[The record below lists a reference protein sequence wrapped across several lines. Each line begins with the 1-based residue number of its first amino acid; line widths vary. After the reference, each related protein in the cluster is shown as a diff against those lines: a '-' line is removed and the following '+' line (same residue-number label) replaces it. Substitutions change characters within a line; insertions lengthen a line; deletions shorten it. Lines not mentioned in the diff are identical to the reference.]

1 MAKRTNA
8 DKRKAALMLLMD
20 SEWGKWSNYK
30 IAEKCG
36 VSDVTIYNIRKELSL
51 LNFSGEQESERTYTD
66 KHGNIT
72 TMNTSN
78 IGKSKQIPEQTPGN
92 VEVLDYE
99 IVDENDI
106 PAERD
111 YKKFV
116 KIGEELITTLNTDNI
131 KSIALIDR
139 VFMKEQLIF
148 LRNRID
154 EVLKVIE

>member
-1 MAKRTNA
+1 MP
-8 DKRKAALMLLMD
+8 LL
-20 SEWGKWSNYK
+20 SCEIHK
-30 IAEKCG
+30 IKTE
-36 VSDVTIYNIRKELSL
+36 VTRN
-51 LNFSGEQESERTYTD
+51 GTTYTQD
-66 KHGNIT
+66 
-72 TMNTSN
+72 TSN
-78 IGKSKQIPEQTPGN
+78 IGKSKPDNLLPKGEQMAGN
-92 VEVLDYE
+92 AEVLDYE

-139 VFMKEQLIF
+139 VFMKEQLVF

>member
-1 MAKRTNA
+1 
-8 DKRKAALMLLMD
+8 MLLMD
-20 SEWGKWSNYK
+20 VEWGKWSSNK
-30 IAEKCG
+30 IAQCCG
-36 VSDVTIYNIRKELSL
+36 VDEKTIRNYREFITSENPKL
-51 LNFSGEQESERTYTD
+51 ESERTYTD

-72 TMNTSN
+72 TMNTSY
-78 IGKSKQIPEQTPGN
+78 IGKSKPDNLLPKGEQTPGN

-99 IVDENDI
+99 IIDENDI